1 MRHVH
6 RANRIHLN
14 RVRTLGVRGRRARRA
29 ALAAVLAAAAAVLTA
44 LTPQTAVSAVSAA
57 APAPRLGECAAGEL
71 CLWERADFKGPRRTH
86 ELADTDI
93 ESCVP
98 LPQGASAASL
108 ANRTGRP
115 VTAYQSAECAETG
128 EFDTY
133 PSGSWSP
140 RTDYRVRAVKIW
152 ES

>member
-1 MRHVH
+1 M
-6 RANRIHLN
+6 
-14 RVRTLGVRGRRARRA
+14 
-29 ALAAVLAAAAAVLTA
+29 
-44 LTPQTAVSAVSAA
+44 TPQTAVAA
-57 APAPRLGECAAGEL
+57 DRGPRLGECAAGQL
-71 CLWERADFKGPRRTH
+71 CLWERTEFRGPRHTH

-93 ESCVP
+93 ESCAP
-98 LPQGASAASL
+98 LPRGTSATSL

-133 PSGSWSP
+133 PSGSWAP
-140 RTDYRVRAVKIW
+140 RADYQVRAIKIW